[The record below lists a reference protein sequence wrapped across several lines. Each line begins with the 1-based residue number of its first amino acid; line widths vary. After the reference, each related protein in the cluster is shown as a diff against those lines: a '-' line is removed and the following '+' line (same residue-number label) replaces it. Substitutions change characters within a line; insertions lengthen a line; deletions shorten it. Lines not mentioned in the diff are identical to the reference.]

1 MLNNSRL
8 ALSLNGIIL
17 ILQGIFFIIFANEI
31 TISMFP
37 FSENNEQA
45 LNIGVSLRYS
55 MGSGS
60 IFIGLLLFLCRSTP
74 RSAAKKLLQG
84 SAIGFLLIL
93 FTLIYLY
100 IFRNVLVPIPIFII
114 FTFLSLFSLYVSTR
128 KFQD

>member
-45 LNIGVSLRYS
+45 LDVGINLRYS

-100 IFRNVLVPIPIFII
+100 IFRNVLVPIPVFII

>member
-31 TISMFP
+31 TINMFP

-100 IFRNVLVPIPIFII
+100 IFRNVLVPIPVFII
-114 FTFLSLFSLYVSTR
+114 FTFISLFSLYVSTR

>member
-8 ALSLNGIIL
+8 ALSLNGLIL

-100 IFRNVLVPIPIFII
+100 IFRNVLVPIPVFII

>member
-45 LNIGVSLRYS
+45 LNLGISLRYS

-100 IFRNVLVPIPIFII
+100 IFRNVLVPIPVFII

>member
-8 ALSLNGIIL
+8 ALSLNGLIL

-31 TISMFP
+31 TINMFP

-100 IFRNVLVPIPIFII
+100 IFRNVLVPIPVFII
-114 FTFLSLFSLYVSTR
+114 FTFISLFSLYVSTR

>member
-1 MLNNSRL
+1 MLNNSRMT
-8 ALSLNGIIL
+8 LSLNGIIL

>member
-1 MLNNSRL
+1 M

-45 LNIGVSLRYS
+45 LDIGISLRYS

-60 IFIGLLLFLCRSTP
+60 IFIGLLLFFCRSTP
-74 RSAAKKLLQG
+74 RTTAKKLLLG
-84 SAIGFLLIL
+84 SSLGFMLLL
-93 FTLIYLY
+93 FTLTYLFF
-100 IFRNVLVPIPIFII
+100 FRNVLIPIPIFII
-114 FTFLSLFSLYVSTR
+114 YIFLSFFSLYVSTR

>member
-45 LNIGVSLRYS
+45 LNLGISLRYS

-74 RSAAKKLLQG
+74 RSTAKKLLLG
-84 SAIGFLLIL
+84 SSLGFMLLL
-93 FTLIYLY
+93 FTLIYLFF
-100 IFRNVLVPIPIFII
+100 FRNVLIPIPIFII
-114 FTFLSLFSLYVSTR
+114 YIFLSFFSLYVSTR

>member
-100 IFRNVLVPIPIFII
+100 IFRNVLVPIPVFII

>member
-45 LNIGVSLRYS
+45 LNLGISLIYS

-100 IFRNVLVPIPIFII
+100 IFRNVLVPIPVFII
-114 FTFLSLFSLYVSTR
+114 FTFISLFSLYVSTR

>member
-17 ILQGIFFIIFANEI
+17 ILHGIFFIIFANEI

-100 IFRNVLVPIPIFII
+100 IFRNVLVPIPVFII

>member
-93 FTLIYLY
+93 CTLIYLY
-100 IFRNVLVPIPIFII
+100 IFRNVLVPIPVFII

>member
-74 RSAAKKLLQG
+74 RTTAKKLLLG
-84 SAIGFLLIL
+84 SALGFMLLL
-93 FTLIYLY
+93 FTLIYLFF
-100 IFRNVLVPIPIFII
+100 FRNVLIPIPIFII
-114 FTFLSLFSLYVSTR
+114 YIFLSFFSLYVSTR

>member
-100 IFRNVLVPIPIFII
+100 IFRNVLVPVPVFII
-114 FTFLSLFSLYVSTR
+114 FTFLSFFSLYVSTR

>member
-1 MLNNSRL
+1 MLNNSRM

-100 IFRNVLVPIPIFII
+100 IFRNVLVPIPVFII

>member
-1 MLNNSRL
+1 MLNNSRM
-8 ALSLNGIIL
+8 ALSLNGVIL

-45 LNIGVSLRYS
+45 LDIGVSLRYS

-100 IFRNVLVPIPIFII
+100 IFRNVLVPVPVFII
-114 FTFLSLFSLYVSTR
+114 FTFLSFFSLYVSTR